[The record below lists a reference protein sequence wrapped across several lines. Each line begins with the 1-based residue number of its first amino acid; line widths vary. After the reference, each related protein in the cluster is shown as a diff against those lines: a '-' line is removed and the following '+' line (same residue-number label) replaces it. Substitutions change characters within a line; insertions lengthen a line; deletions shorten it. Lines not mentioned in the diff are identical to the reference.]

1 MKIEQIYTA
10 CLSQGSYYISSEN
23 EAIIIDPLR
32 ETQQYIDKANKD
44 KAKIK
49 YVFETHF
56 HADFVS
62 GHIDLARK
70 TGAKIVYGPNA
81 DTDYPVYNAKDSEIF
96 SVGKISIKVL
106 HTPGHTPESTCYL
119 LTDENG
125 KNNAIFTGDTL
136 FIGDVGRPDLATSS
150 NITSEDL
157 AGILFDSLRNKIMPL
172 DDEIIVYPAHG
183 AGSSCGKNLSKE
195 TFSTLGIQK
204 KTNYALREDMT
215 KKEFVKELLDGMPLP
230 PKYFKDNA
238 MMNKLGYNS
247 FEDVIEQGNKSLEID
262 EFKNFLLNPEIILL
276 DVRHQKDF
284 MNKHIPNSIFIGLNG
299 SFAPWVGS
307 IIEDTNK
314 KILLITPEGK
324 EVETLTRLSR
334 VGFDSCLGFLNGGIN
349 EWENQGNPISSIETI
364 KSKDFVD
371 ILKLNKIN
379 ILDVRSKS
387 EFDNKHIEGAIN
399 FPLNSLQ
406 EMYKEIKYEDKLYV
420 HCAGGYRSVIAISI
434 LKKLGFKAMTNIT
447 EGFNEILKC
456 NLNENCYNSIN
467 SLNCNNT

>member
-125 KNNAIFTGDTL
+125 KNKAIFTGDTL

-334 VGFDSCLGFLNGGIN
+334 VGFDNCLGFLNGGIN

-406 EMYKEIKYEDKLYV
+406 EMYKEIKYEDKLHV

-434 LKKLGFKAMTNIT
+434 LMKLGFKAMTNIT

>member
-32 ETQQYIDKANKD
+32 ETQQYLDKANKD

-406 EMYKEIKYEDKLYV
+406 EMSKEIKYEDKLYV

-434 LKKLGFKAMTNIT
+434 LMKLGFKAMTNIT

>member
-314 KILLITPEGK
+314 KILLITREGK

-334 VGFDSCLGFLNGGIN
+334 VGFDNCLGFLNGGIN

-434 LKKLGFKAMTNIT
+434 LMKLGFKAMTNIT

>member
-44 KAKIK
+44 KAQIK

-70 TGAKIVYGPNA
+70 TGAKIVYGPDAN
-81 DTDYPVYNAKDSEIF
+81 TDYPVYNAKDSEIF

-125 KNNAIFTGDTL
+125 KNKAIFTGDTL

-183 AGSSCGKNLSKE
+183 AGSSCGKNLSNE
-195 TFSTLGIQK
+195 TFSTLGVQK
-204 KTNYALREDMT
+204 KTNYALRQDMT

-247 FEDVIEQGNKSLEID
+247 FEDVIEQGNKSLKIE

-307 IIEDTNK
+307 IIGDTNK

-334 VGFDSCLGFLNGGIN
+334 VGFDNCLGFLSGGIN
-349 EWENQGNPISSIETI
+349 EWENQGNPIASVETI

-399 FPLNSLQ
+399 FPLNSLH
-406 EMYKEIKYEDKLYV
+406 EVYNEIKYEDKLYV

-434 LKKLGFKAMTNIT
+434 LMKLGFKAMTNIT

-456 NLNENCYNSIN
+456 NLNENCYNSIS

>member
-299 SFAPWVGS
+299 SFAPWAGS

-314 KILLITPEGK
+314 KILLKG
-324 EVETLTRLSR
+324 
-334 VGFDSCLGFLNGGIN
+334 
-349 EWENQGNPISSIETI
+349 Q
-364 KSKDFVD
+364 
-371 ILKLNKIN
+371 
-379 ILDVRSKS
+379 
-387 EFDNKHIEGAIN
+387 
-399 FPLNSLQ
+399 
-406 EMYKEIKYEDKLYV
+406 
-420 HCAGGYRSVIAISI
+420 
-434 LKKLGFKAMTNIT
+434 
-447 EGFNEILKC
+447 
-456 NLNENCYNSIN
+456 
-467 SLNCNNT
+467 

>member
-1 MKIEQIYTA
+1 
-10 CLSQGSYYISSEN
+10 
-23 EAIIIDPLR
+23 
-32 ETQQYIDKANKD
+32 
-44 KAKIK
+44 
-49 YVFETHF
+49 
-56 HADFVS
+56 
-62 GHIDLARK
+62 
-70 TGAKIVYGPNA
+70 
-81 DTDYPVYNAKDSEIF
+81 
-96 SVGKISIKVL
+96 
-106 HTPGHTPESTCYL
+106 
-119 LTDENG
+119 
-125 KNNAIFTGDTL
+125 
-136 FIGDVGRPDLATSS
+136 
-150 NITSEDL
+150 
-157 AGILFDSLRNKIMPL
+157 MPL
-172 DDEIIVYPAHG
+172 DDDIIVYPAHG

-195 TFSTLGIQK
+195 TFSTLGVQK

-247 FEDVIEQGNKSLEID
+247 FDDVIEQGNKSLEIE

-314 KILLITPEGK
+314 KILLITPEGR

-334 VGFDSCLGFLNGGIN
+334 VGFDNCLGFLNGGIN
-349 EWENQGNPISSIETI
+349 EWENQGNPIASIETI
-364 KSKDFVD
+364 KSKDFVN

-379 ILDVRSKS
+379 ILDVRSES

-406 EMYKEIKYEDKLYV
+406 EMHNEIKYKDKLYV

-434 LKKLGFKAMTNIT
+434 LMKLGFKAMTNIT

>member
-32 ETQQYIDKANKD
+32 ETQQYLDKANKD

-125 KNNAIFTGDTL
+125 KNKAIFTGDTL

-334 VGFDSCLGFLNGGIN
+334 VGFDNCLGFLNGGIN

-434 LKKLGFKAMTNIT
+434 LMKLGFKAMTNIT

>member
-81 DTDYPVYNAKDSEIF
+81 HTDYPVYNAKDSEIF

-334 VGFDSCLGFLNGGIN
+334 VGFDNCLGFLNGGIN

-406 EMYKEIKYEDKLYV
+406 EMYKEIKYEDKLHV

-434 LKKLGFKAMTNIT
+434 LMKLGFKAMTNIT

>member
-32 ETQQYIDKANKD
+32 ETQQYLDKANKD

-334 VGFDSCLGFLNGGIN
+334 VGFDNCLGFLNGGIN

-406 EMYKEIKYEDKLYV
+406 EMYKEIKYEDKLHV

-434 LKKLGFKAMTNIT
+434 LMKLGFKAMTNIT

>member
-406 EMYKEIKYEDKLYV
+406 EMSKEIKYEDKLYV

-434 LKKLGFKAMTNIT
+434 LMKLGFKAMTNIT

>member
-125 KNNAIFTGDTL
+125 KNKAIFTGDTL

-334 VGFDSCLGFLNGGIN
+334 VGFDNCIGFLNGGIN

-434 LKKLGFKAMTNIT
+434 LMKLGFKAMTNIT

>member
-32 ETQQYIDKANKD
+32 ETQQYLDKANKD

-125 KNNAIFTGDTL
+125 KNKAIFTGDTL

-334 VGFDSCLGFLNGGIN
+334 VGFDNCLGFLNGGIN

-406 EMYKEIKYEDKLYV
+406 EMYKEIKYEDKLHV

-434 LKKLGFKAMTNIT
+434 LMKLGFKAMTNIT

-467 SLNCNNT
+467 ILNCNNT

>member
-204 KTNYALREDMT
+204 KTNYALKEDMT

-334 VGFDSCLGFLNGGIN
+334 VGFDNCLGFLNGGIN
-349 EWENQGNPISSIETI
+349 EWENQGNPIASIETI

>member
-157 AGILFDSLRNKIMPL
+157 AGILFDSLRNKIIPL

-195 TFSTLGIQK
+195 TFSTLGVQK

-334 VGFDSCLGFLNGGIN
+334 VGFDNCIGFLNGGIN
-349 EWENQGNPISSIETI
+349 EWENQGNPIASIETI

-406 EMYKEIKYEDKLYV
+406 EMYKEIKYEDKLHV

-434 LKKLGFKAMTNIT
+434 LMKLGFKSMTNIT

>member
-406 EMYKEIKYEDKLYV
+406 EMSKEIKYEDKLYV

-434 LKKLGFKAMTNIT
+434 LMKLGFKAMTNIT

-467 SLNCNNT
+467 ILNCNNT

>member
-81 DTDYPVYNAKDSEIF
+81 DTDYPVYNAKDYEIF

-334 VGFDSCLGFLNGGIN
+334 VGFDNCLGFLNGGIN
-349 EWENQGNPISSIETI
+349 EWENQGNPIASIETI

-420 HCAGGYRSVIAISI
+420 HCAGGYRSVIAISV
-434 LKKLGFKAMTNIT
+434 LMKLGFKAMTNIT

>member
-204 KTNYALREDMT
+204 KTNYALKEDMT

-334 VGFDSCLGFLNGGIN
+334 VGFDNCLGFLNGGIN

>member
-81 DTDYPVYNAKDSEIF
+81 HTDYPVYNAKDSEIF

-204 KTNYALREDMT
+204 KTNYALKEDMT

-334 VGFDSCLGFLNGGIN
+334 VGFDNCLGFLNGGIN
-349 EWENQGNPISSIETI
+349 EWENQGNPIASIETI

>member
-1 MKIEQIYTA
+1 MVIEQIYTG
-10 CLSQGSYYISSEN
+10 CLSQGSYYIRSEN
-23 EAIIIDPLR
+23 EVVIIDPLR

-44 KAKIK
+44 NAEIK

-81 DTDYPVYNAKDSEIF
+81 NTDYPVYNAKDSEIF
-96 SVGKISIKVL
+96 SVGKISIKAI

-119 LTDENG
+119 LTDDNG
-125 KNNAIFTGDTL
+125 KNTAIFTGDTL

-150 NITSEDL
+150 NITTEDL

-172 DDEIIVYPAHG
+172 EDEIIVYPAHG

-195 TFSTLGIQK
+195 TFSTLGVQK
-204 KTNYALREDMT
+204 RTNYALRKDMS
-215 KKEFVKELLDGMPLP
+215 KEEFVKELLDGMPLP

-238 MMNKLGYNS
+238 MMNKSGYNS
-247 FEDVIEQGNKSLEID
+247 FDDVIEQGNKSLNIK
-262 EFKNFLLNPEIILL
+262 EFKNFLIDPEIVLL
-276 DVRHQKDF
+276 DIRHQKDF
-284 MNKHIPNSIFIGLNG
+284 MQKHIPNSIFIGLNG

-307 IIEDTNK
+307 IIENTNK
-314 KILLITPEGK
+314 KILLITPDGK
-324 EVETLTRLSR
+324 ELEALTRLSR
-334 VGFDSCLGFLNGGIN
+334 VGFDNCLGYLKGGIR
-349 EWENQGNPISSIETI
+349 EWENQGNPIASIETLD
-364 KSKDFVD
+364 SKKFVD

-399 FPLNSLQ
+399 YPLSSLQ
-406 EMYKEIKYEDKLYV
+406 NTFNEIKYEDNLFV

-434 LKKLGFKAMTNIT
+434 LMKLGFKAMTNIT

-456 NLNENCYNSIN
+456 DLNENCYNSN
-467 SLNCNNT
+467 VELNCNNI

>member
-44 KAKIK
+44 KAEIK

-70 TGAKIVYGPNA
+70 TGAKIVYGPDAN
-81 DTDYPVYNAKDSEIF
+81 TDYPVYNAKDSEIF
-96 SVGKISIKVL
+96 SVGKISIKVI

-125 KNNAIFTGDTL
+125 KNKAIFTGDTL

-172 DDEIIVYPAHG
+172 NDEIIVYPAHG
-183 AGSSCGKNLSKE
+183 AGSSCGKNLSNE
-195 TFSTLGIQK
+195 TFSTLGVQK
-204 KTNYALREDMT
+204 KTNYALRQDMT

-247 FEDVIEQGNKSLEID
+247 FEDVIEQGNKSLEIE

-307 IIEDTNK
+307 IIGDTNK
-314 KILLITPEGK
+314 KILLISPEGK

-334 VGFDSCLGFLNGGIN
+334 VGFDNCLGFLSGGIN
-349 EWENQGNPISSIETI
+349 EWENQGNPIASVETI

-399 FPLNSLQ
+399 FPLNSIQ
-406 EMYKEIKYEDKLYV
+406 EMYNEIKYDDKLYV
-420 HCAGGYRSVIAISI
+420 HCAGGYRSVIAISV
-434 LKKLGFKAMTNIT
+434 LMKLGFKAMTNIT

-456 NLNENCYNSIN
+456 NLNENCYNSIS

>member
-32 ETQQYIDKANKD
+32 ETQQYIDKANND
-44 KAKIK
+44 KAQIK

-307 IIEDTNK
+307 IVEDTNK

-334 VGFDSCLGFLNGGIN
+334 VGFDNCLGFLNGGIN
-349 EWENQGNPISSIETI
+349 EWENQGNPIASIETI

-399 FPLNSLQ
+399 FPLNSLH
-406 EMYKEIKYEDKLYV
+406 EMHNEIKYEDKLYV

-434 LKKLGFKAMTNIT
+434 LMKLGFKAMTNIT

>member
-334 VGFDSCLGFLNGGIN
+334 VGFDNCLGFLNGGIN

-406 EMYKEIKYEDKLYV
+406 EMYKEIKYEDKLHV

-434 LKKLGFKAMTNIT
+434 LMKLGFKAMTNIT

>member
-334 VGFDSCLGFLNGGIN
+334 VGFDNCLGFLNGGIN
-349 EWENQGNPISSIETI
+349 EWENQGNPIASIETI

-434 LKKLGFKAMTNIT
+434 LKKLSFKAMTNIT